1 MLYKSVCDW
10 MKRHDIMSFVK
21 QRDIYQM
28 CVGNMMNHIW
38 NREHKMGT
46 TAYTAI
52 LCYIGGKK
60 WITSE
65 EL

>member
-1 MLYKSVCDW
+1 MLYKNVFELI
-10 MKRHDIMSFVK
+10 KRHKVISFIK
-21 QRDIYQM
+21 QEDIYQM
-28 CVGNMMNHIW
+28 CAGNMMNHIW
-38 NREHKMGT
+38 NREYKMGT

-52 LCYIGGKK
+52 LCYIGGKN